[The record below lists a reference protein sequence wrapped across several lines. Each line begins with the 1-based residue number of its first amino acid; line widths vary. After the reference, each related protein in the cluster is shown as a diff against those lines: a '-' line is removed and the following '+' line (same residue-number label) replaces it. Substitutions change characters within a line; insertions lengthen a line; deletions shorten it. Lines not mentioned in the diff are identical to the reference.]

1 MTVYASVLKKPSQN
15 YWDVFDLPGRLYAT
29 CSRLHFPVYLR
40 INFMLSVCIHGS
52 PMKGAL
58 HRFSLN
64 SCRDENWTWWS
75 LHKSFLCRCE
85 AYQTDKAG
93 KIEHIL
99 QSQTEKKWENNILRE
114 TLIYP
119 WLLQIYFPSE
129 GKCCIFTRAK
139 NKSLDGLKWGLMS
152 DKANYSMN

>member
-99 QSQTEKKWENNILRE
+99 QSQTEKNGKTTYSEKHSSIRDFCKFISLPRVNVAF
-114 TLIYP
+114 
-119 WLLQIYFPSE
+119 LLV
-129 GKCCIFTRAK
+129 
-139 NKSLDGLKWGLMS
+139 LKTNHWM
-152 DKANYSMN
+152 D